1 MNCIDIFARSFS
13 RCCWASSLVSPRA
26 SSSSSLTRAAFDYP
40 LTVDVYVICR
50 LKAASRIQR
59 IAKFPLIPGP
69 LMSAHYLRRRGL
81 KNGRSFSETTK
92 TASPGMELYRN
103 ARPIPRGG
111 LDSLAQSTCEMAAPP
126 WKTIWTGPSFTGP
139 SFPPFFRM
147 YKNL

>member
-59 IAKFPLIPGP
+59 IAKTTPDMAAWRVKQTCQLI
-69 LMSAHYLRRRGL
+69 
-81 KNGRSFSETTK
+81 FSS
-92 TASPGMELYRN
+92 SP
-103 ARPIPRGG
+103 
-111 LDSLAQSTCEMAAPP
+111 LDSRPTYVSALLAPERVEE
-126 WKTIWTGPSFTGP
+126 WKILLRDYKDCFAWNGTIQKCQAYPQRWPRFTR
-139 SFPPFFRM
+139 SIH
-147 YKNL
+147 L